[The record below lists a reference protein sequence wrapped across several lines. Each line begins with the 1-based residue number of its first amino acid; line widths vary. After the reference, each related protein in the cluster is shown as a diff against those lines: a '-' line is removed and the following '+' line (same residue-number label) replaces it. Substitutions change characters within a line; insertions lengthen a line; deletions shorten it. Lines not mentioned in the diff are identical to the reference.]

1 MSNSIIDLII
11 RIKNGYSA
19 RREIIDSPYSVFR
32 EEVLKKLESLGYIKN
47 YTVSG
52 EVKKNIDITLAYEN
66 GIASVTNVKLFSK
79 PGRRWYT
86 SAKNLKPVLGGM
98 GVGILSTPQGIMT
111 NKEARKKS
119 IGGELLF
126 EIW

>member
-19 RREIIDSPYSVFR
+19 RREIISSPHSEYRV
-32 EEVLKKLESLGYIKN
+32 EVLKKLKSLGYIKE
-47 YTVSG
+47 YEISG
-52 EVKKNIDITLAYEN
+52 DTIKNIEITLEYDQEMPA
-66 GIASVTNVKLFSK
+66 VTDVKLFSK

-86 SAKNLKPVLGGM
+86 SSKNLKPVLGGM

-111 NKEARKKS
+111 NKEANQKK

>member
-11 RIKNGYSA
+11 RVKNGYSA
-19 RREIIDSPYSVFR
+19 RREHITSPHSNFR

-47 YTVSG
+47 YTVTG
-52 EVKKNIDITLAYEN
+52 DVIKNIDVTLVYEN
-66 GIASVTNVKLFSK
+66 GMPAVTNVKLFSK

-86 SAKNLKPVLGGM
+86 TSKKIKSVLGGM

-111 NKEARKKS
+111 NKEAKQKK

>member
-1 MSNSIIDLII
+1 MSNSIIDLVI
-11 RIKNGYSA
+11 RIKNGYAA
-19 RREIIDSPYSVFR
+19 RRDQIDSPHSNFR
-32 EEVLKKLESLGYIKN
+32 EEVLKKLESLGYIKK

-52 EVKKNIDITLAYEN
+52 DVVKSIDITLSYEN
-66 GIASVTNVKLFSK
+66 NMPAVVDVKLFSK

-86 SAKNLKPVLGGM
+86 GAKKLKPVLGGM
-98 GVGILSTPQGIMT
+98 GVGILSTPKGIMT
-111 NKEARKKS
+111 NKEARQKK

>member
-1 MSNSIIDLII
+1 MQNSIIDLII

-19 RREIIDSPYSVFR
+19 KREQISSPHSKFR
-32 EEVLKKLESLGYIKN
+32 EEVLKKLQSLGYVKS
-47 YTVSG
+47 YKVSG
-52 EVKKNIDITLAYEN
+52 DIKKTIEVTLVYEN
-66 GIASVTNVKLFSK
+66 GMPSVTDVKIYSK

-86 SAKNLKPVLGGM
+86 TTKKIKSVLGGM

-111 NKEARKKS
+111 NKEAKKNS
-119 IGGELLF
+119 LGGELLF

>member
-11 RIKNGYSA
+11 RIKNGYAA
-19 RREIIDSPYSVFR
+19 RRETISSPYSKFK
-32 EEVLKKLESLGYIKN
+32 EEVLKKLSTLGYIKQ
-47 YTVSG
+47 YSVEGDIIKTFT
-52 EVKKNIDITLAYEN
+52 ITLDYQN
-66 GIASVTNVKLFSK
+66 GAPAVTDVKLFSK

-86 SAKNLKPVLGGM
+86 ASKNIKCVLGGL
-98 GVGILSTPQGIMT
+98 GVSILSTPQGILT
-111 NKEARKKS
+111 NKEARKTQ